1 MEKTISYKQ
10 IEREREGQE
19 QDGGEERVSDSFDMV
34 LYKKT
39 IAIERCNFDPIR
51 YGNKYAMCQAF
62 CYTKYV
68 LMNYQNLF
76 LSL

>member
-10 IEREREGQE
+10 IEREREREGQE

-39 IAIERCNFDPIR
+39 IAIERCNLT
-51 YGNKYAMCQAF
+51 Q
-62 CYTKYV
+62 
-68 LMNYQNLF
+68 
-76 LSL
+76 